1 MKVNYLTTKQG
12 ARLFSALAEADPESA
27 LECLKRTIGTW
38 SKEKL
43 LQFTTGRREVVWAL
57 EKIAM
62 WSELFPD
69 ASRLLLALGEAEN
82 EPYSNN
88 ARGVFAQL
96 FSPAYGRI
104 APTEASPQ
112 ERFPILK
119 EALESKSKEQRIMAL
134 SACDHA
140 LETGP
145 HVRTIGAEYQG
156 LRMGPKLW
164 TPKTYGELFDAYR
177 QAWEML
183 RERLDNLEQAE
194 QQQTVNIL
202 LQRARGIGRIHML
215 SDMVINTIDEL
226 SKKPYVDK
234 KDVLARVV
242 QILHYEGKE
251 LPEQTRKRWEEFKNN
266 LTGSDFSSLVKRYV
280 GMDLLEDR
288 FDDEGKQVDQIQ
300 PRIEELAKTAIENRE
315 LLQQELGWLVT
326 TEAKNGYRF
335 GHELGKRDENFS
347 LMADLIDAQQG
358 ATENASVFFLGG
370 YFRVLFE
377 KNPEKWEEALDSIT
391 EVENLN
397 LWVPDLTWRSGMSDR
412 AALRILDLAE
422 KDTISVDHFGMFRL
436 GSVIQDLSEDI
447 FQKWIEFLLGCE
459 ETVGISIALDLFQ
472 FYYLRKESKHVL
484 PEELTLRLLNHPLL
498 FRTSETG
505 SRNQMDDYHWA
516 EISKRFVELYPL
528 RSLEVA
534 DKMIEHFGE
543 DGTIFEGFHSQT
555 QSVLNVITRQYP
567 HEMWKEITQYLGPPI
582 DSRAI
587 DIQQWL
593 RGGEFFEAKEGV
605 LTFIPLET
613 IWEWVDEDVKN
624 RAQYVASF
632 VPKGLFRE
640 EGKICLARE
649 VLVRYGAREDVRSN
663 FTANF
668 MSEGWTGPTSLH
680 YQKKKEKLLEFKKG
694 ENNENVKRWIDDYV
708 TLLDG
713 EIERSRIEEERR
725 GF

>member
-234 KDVLARVV
+234 KDVLA
-242 QILHYEGKE
+242 
-251 LPEQTRKRWEEFKNN
+251 
-266 LTGSDFSSLVKRYV
+266 
-280 GMDLLEDR
+280 
-288 FDDEGKQVDQIQ
+288 
-300 PRIEELAKTAIENRE
+300 
-315 LLQQELGWLVT
+315 
-326 TEAKNGYRF
+326 
-335 GHELGKRDENFS
+335 
-347 LMADLIDAQQG
+347 
-358 ATENASVFFLGG
+358 SV
-370 YFRVLFE
+370 
-377 KNPEKWEEALDSIT
+377 
-391 EVENLN
+391 
-397 LWVPDLTWRSGMSDR
+397 
-412 AALRILDLAE
+412 
-422 KDTISVDHFGMFRL
+422 
-436 GSVIQDLSEDI
+436 
-447 FQKWIEFLLGCE
+447 
-459 ETVGISIALDLFQ
+459 
-472 FYYLRKESKHVL
+472 
-484 PEELTLRLLNHPLL
+484 
-498 FRTSETG
+498 
-505 SRNQMDDYHWA
+505 
-516 EISKRFVELYPL
+516 
-528 RSLEVA
+528 
-534 DKMIEHFGE
+534 
-543 DGTIFEGFHSQT
+543 
-555 QSVLNVITRQYP
+555 
-567 HEMWKEITQYLGPPI
+567 
-582 DSRAI
+582 
-587 DIQQWL
+587 
-593 RGGEFFEAKEGV
+593 
-605 LTFIPLET
+605 
-613 IWEWVDEDVKN
+613 
-624 RAQYVASF
+624 
-632 VPKGLFRE
+632 
-640 EGKICLARE
+640 
-649 VLVRYGAREDVRSN
+649 
-663 FTANF
+663 
-668 MSEGWTGPTSLH
+668 
-680 YQKKKEKLLEFKKG
+680 
-694 ENNENVKRWIDDYV
+694 
-708 TLLDG
+708 
-713 EIERSRIEEERR
+713 
-725 GF
+725 